1 MAVKTVQAIING
13 QTYTLSL
20 NSSTGKYEATVTAPN
35 KSSFPL
41 TGHYYNVTVKAT
53 DDAGN
58 ITTVDATDSTLGENL
73 QLRVKET
80 TAPTIVITSPTASA
94 RLINNKP
101 AIMWTVT
108 DDDSGV
114 NQDSIGITID
124 SGSKITG
131 NSIVKTAINGG
142 YQCSYT
148 PATVLSDGSHTVKI
162 DASDNDGNAATQK
175 SVSFIV
181 DTVAPTLSVTS
192 PVEGS
197 VTNTSAVTVQG
208 VTNDT
213 TSSPVTITVKLNN
226 GSAESVA
233 VNSDGS
239 FSKALTLSPGTNT
252 ITIVATDAA
261 GKSTTVTRTVTL
273 DTGAP
278 VFQSIT
284 INPNPV
290 DAGKTY
296 IISVEVTD

>member
-1 MAVKTVQAIING
+1 MAVKSVQAIING
-13 QTYTLSL
+13 QTYTLNL
-20 NSSTGKYEATVTAPN
+20 NSSTGKYEATVTAPA
-35 KSSFPL
+35 KSSYPL
-41 TGHYYNVTVKAT
+41 DGHYYGVTVKAT

-58 ITTVDATDSTLGENL
+58 TTTVDAAHETLGSS
-73 QLRVKET
+73 LRLKVKET
-80 TAPTIVITSPTASA
+80 VAPTILITSPTASA

-101 AIMWTVT
+101 TITWKVT

-114 NQDSIGITID
+114 NPATIGITID
-124 SGSKITG
+124 QGSKVSG
-131 NSIVKTAINGG
+131 DSIVKTAINGG
-142 YQCSYT
+142 YQCTYT
-148 PATVLSDGSHTVKI
+148 PSSALSDGSHIVKI
-162 DASDNDGNAATQK
+162 DASDNDGNVATQK

-192 PVEGS
+192 PVEGI

-213 TSSPVTITVKLNN
+213 TSSPVTVTVKLNN

>member
-1 MAVKTVQAIING
+1 MSVKSVQAIING

-20 NSSTGKYEATVTAPN
+20 NSSTGKYEATITAPD
-35 KSSFPL
+35 KSSYPL
-41 TGHYYNVTVKAT
+41 SGHYYGVTVKAT

-58 ITTVDATDSTLGENL
+58 ITTVDATDTTLGSSL

-80 TAPTIVITSPTASA
+80 AAPTIAITSPTASA

-101 AIMWTVT
+101 TIIWKVI

-114 NQDSIGITID
+114 NADAIGITID
-124 SGSKITG
+124 SGSKVTGSSIT
-131 NSIVKTAINGG
+131 KTAIDGG

-148 PATVLSDGSHTVKI
+148 PKTALSDGSHTVKI

-175 SVSFIV
+175 SVTFIV

-192 PVEGS
+192 PVDGT
-197 VTNTSAVTVQG
+197 VTNSSAVTVSG
-208 VTNDT
+208 TTNDA
-213 TSSPVTITVKLNN
+213 TSSPVTLTVKLDN
-226 GSAESVA
+226 GTAEDVT
-233 VNSDGS
+233 VNSNGS
-239 FSKALTLSPGTNT
+239 FSKALTLSSGVNT

-278 VFQSIT
+278 VFRSIT